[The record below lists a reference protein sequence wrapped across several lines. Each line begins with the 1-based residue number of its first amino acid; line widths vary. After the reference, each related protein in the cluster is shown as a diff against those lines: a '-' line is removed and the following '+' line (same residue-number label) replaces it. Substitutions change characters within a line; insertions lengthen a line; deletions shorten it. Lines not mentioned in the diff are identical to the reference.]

1 MSDKIQ
7 LTADQQQLV
16 YAFSQSTDCDLDLA
30 YCLLSENNWQF
41 NVTLQIYEQ
50 VFNTRPPEDD
60 DDNVQVPPAQNV
72 KTISAKGSTPCSFE
86 YAKKSSDVSV
96 KTEVIDLDDYSSPV
110 QTYESLVEDEEDE
123 DFYTEDVEIVLRF
136 MSWNVDCLSEKLLK
150 SRMVAIFNKIKQL
163 KPDVVF
169 LQEIIDPVLMSI
181 YDVFLDD
188 FLVYKPETSFGYF
201 VIMLVRKAT
210 FSNVTFET
218 INFKKTEMGRNLVRC
233 KAEYF
238 GMPLTFF
245 TTHLGSVKEHQY
257 TWDMSL
263 NDNLE
268 NMPNKKVKCRFD
280 RMYYI
285 SEKHKSEPGT
295 CCSSKQPEEANDR
308 LELKSFELIGTERL
322 GCGMFASDHFGML
335 AEFKV
340 NLT

>member
-1 MSDKIQ
+1 MPIFQKNSICERCHQ
-7 LTADQQQLV
+7 DQIIL
-16 YAFSQSTDCDLDLA
+16 FDTFLD
-30 YCLLSENNWQF
+30 
-41 NVTLQIYEQ
+41 
-50 VFNTRPPEDD
+50 
-60 DDNVQVPPAQNV
+60 
-72 KTISAKGSTPCSFE
+72 
-86 YAKKSSDVSV
+86 
-96 KTEVIDLDDYSSPV
+96 
-110 QTYESLVEDEEDE
+110 
-123 DFYTEDVEIVLRF
+123 TEDVEIVLRF

-245 TTHLGSVKEHQY
+245 TTHLGELS
-257 TWDMSL
+257 
-263 NDNLE
+263 E
-268 NMPNKKVKCRFD
+268 NV
-280 RMYYI
+280 
-285 SEKHKSEPGT
+285 
-295 CCSSKQPEEANDR
+295 
-308 LELKSFELIGTERL
+308 
-322 GCGMFASDHFGML
+322 
-335 AEFKV
+335 
-340 NLT
+340 